1 MRRYRPC
8 IALFAAYT
16 LVLAS
21 VLGALSSAGFAGTS
35 HLHLCITSAQDGKP
49 LPPAHSGDLGLCCFV
64 ANGGPSPA
72 LLPEA
77 NSLPQLLLFAG
88 EKIPLVAFKEIAG
101 TEHSASHP
109 RAPPVR
115 G

>member
-49 LPPAHSGDLGLCCFV
+49 LPNFFVYDKPWYRDGAMMAMAFEKKGNLPALKDWILGLRDY
-64 ANGGPSPA
+64 AT
-72 LLPEA
+72 
-77 NSLPQLLLFAG
+77 LFWW
-88 EKIPLVAFKEIAG
+88 
-101 TEHSASHP
+101 
-109 RAPPVR
+109 
-115 G
+115 

>member
-1 MRRYRPC
+1 MRRFRPQ

-21 VLGALSSAGFAGTS
+21 VLGALSSASLAGTT
-35 HLHLCITSAQDGKP
+35 HLQLCITSAQDGKP

-72 LLPEA
+72 LLPVA
-77 NSLPQLLLFAG
+77 GAPPQPFLFAG
-88 EKIPLVAFKEIAG
+88 EKIPLVAFNEIYG
-101 TEHSASHP
+101 TEYSASHP
-109 RAPPVR
+109 RAPPALA
-115 G
+115 